1 MSDEAT
7 SKGSR
12 DSRLIEVEA
21 IIVAYAMSRLN
32 DVFLA
37 RFRFKSWRAAFASTG
52 EMLGVPATSMK
63 NLRDEFDPL
72 HEFRKGWHKRPLRPN
87 RQRVLGE
94 FSEVSDDALLE
105 IVASLLRNDTDT
117 STAVAAP
124 LAFSTTRI
132 EDVAQRLRT
141 GREAE
146 DHFLKHSRAICGID
160 PSDLLDR
167 RNEAVGYDFGVSTRP
182 DLAIE
187 VKGLRKSKGD
197 ILFTDLEWRTAR
209 HREQSF
215 WLVVVGGLDESPAAR
230 LWKDPSKNI
239 AAKSRAVRSLAITWR
254 ATVAVA

>member
-1 MSDEAT
+1 MSDDPPST
-7 SKGSR
+7 PSR
-12 DSRLIEVEA
+12 DERLIEIEA

-52 EMLGVPATSMK
+52 EVLGVRATSMK

-94 FSEVSDDALLE
+94 FSEVSDDALLD
-105 IVASLLRNDTDT
+105 IVDGFLRKDADTT
-117 STAVAAP
+117 TAIAAP
-124 LAFSTTRI
+124 LAFSTNRI

-146 DHFLKHSRAICGID
+146 EHFLRHSQTICGID
-160 PSDLLDR
+160 PGDLLDR
-167 RNEAVGYDFGVSTRP
+167 RNEAAGYDFGVSSRAE
-182 DLAIE
+182 LAIE
-187 VKGLRKSKGD
+187 VKGIRKAKGD

-209 HREQSF
+209 YRQESF
-215 WLVVVGGLDESPAAR
+215 WLVVVGDLDESPSAR
-230 LWKDPSKNI
+230 LWRDPSNNI
-239 AAKSRAVRSLAITWR
+239 VATSRAVRSLAVTWR
-254 ATVAVA
+254 ARVAVA